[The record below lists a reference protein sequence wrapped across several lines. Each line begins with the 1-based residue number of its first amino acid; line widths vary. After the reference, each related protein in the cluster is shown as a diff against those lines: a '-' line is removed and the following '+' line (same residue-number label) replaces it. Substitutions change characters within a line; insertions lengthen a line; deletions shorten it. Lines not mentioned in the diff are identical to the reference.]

1 MMCGDPV
8 LSQKL
13 YVIRGLKRN
22 TYQVEI
28 QLAATYLTNGI
39 RVRVNVCF
47 TVIVSDFVCV
57 LFVNNG
63 GMYAS
68 EEGTELQVK

>member
-1 MMCGDPV
+1 
-8 LSQKL
+8 
-13 YVIRGLKRN
+13 
-22 TYQVEI
+22 VEI
-28 QLAATYLTNGI
+28 QLAATYLTNGR

-57 LFVNNG
+57 LFVNDG

>member
-8 LSQKL
+8 LSQKS

-57 LFVNNG
+57 LFVNDG
-63 GMYAS
+63 GSYAS